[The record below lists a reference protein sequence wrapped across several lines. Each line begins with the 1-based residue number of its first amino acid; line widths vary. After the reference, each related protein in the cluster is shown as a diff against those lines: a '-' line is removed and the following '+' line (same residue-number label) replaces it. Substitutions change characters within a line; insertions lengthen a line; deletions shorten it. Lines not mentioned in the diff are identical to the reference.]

1 MNNML
6 NSNLLNLL
14 AGVDKEKL
22 EQVSN
27 MVKNMSK
34 EDLNNLVGMLGINNS
49 QNNRSTNPNGQWS
62 KRSCS

>member
-6 NSNLLNLL
+6 NSNLLNML

-27 MVKNMSK
+27 IVKNMSK
-34 EDLNNLVGMLGINNS
+34 DDLNNLVRMLGMNNHTS
-49 QNNRSTNPNGQWS
+49 QQNKNNN
-62 KRSCS
+62 

>member
-34 EDLNNLVGMLGINNS
+34 EDLNNLVGMLGMNN
-49 QNNRSTNPNGQWS
+49 NNNKSTNPNG
-62 KRSCS
+62 

>member
-6 NSNLLNLL
+6 NSNLLNML

-27 MVKNMSK
+27 IVKNMSK
-34 EDLNNLVGMLGINNS
+34 DDLNNLVRMLGMNNNTS
-49 QNNRSTNPNGQWS
+49 QQNKNNN
-62 KRSCS
+62 

>member
-6 NSNLLNLL
+6 NSNLLNML
-14 AGVDKEKL
+14 AGVDKQKL

-34 EDLNNLVGMLGINNS
+34 DDLNNLMNMLGVNGNS
-49 QNNRSTNPNGQWS
+49 KQEGNTTNT
-62 KRSCS
+62 

>member
-6 NSNLLNLL
+6 NSNLLNML
-14 AGVDKEKL
+14 AGVDKQKL

-34 EDLNNLVGMLGINNS
+34 DDLNNLINMLGVGGMQNS
-49 QNNRSTNPNGQWS
+49 SDQKSSNTPNT
-62 KRSCS
+62 